1 MASVHLDLIRLSR
14 PATPQRSD
22 TIQVSFCICS
32 EEHLFPPCKLLA
44 TMTNGACDVCKG
56 KHQLLITHVFWISVV
71 PFTQGFNRADSDEI
85 GSAAPRRG
93 RVIIPALHT
102 EKPHGKV
109 KSVGFVHGRLRLSKG

>member
-1 MASVHLDLIRLSR
+1 MASVHLDLIRLCG

-32 EEHLFPPCKLLA
+32 QEHLSPPCKLLA
-44 TMTNGACDVCKG
+44 TMTNSACDVCKG

-71 PFTQGFNRADSDEI
+71 PFTQGFHGADSDEI
-85 GSAAPRRG
+85 GCSAPRRG

-102 EKPHGKV
+102 EEPHGKV
-109 KSVGFVHGRLRLSKG
+109 RSVGFVHGRLRLSKA